1 MCGSFRRTSRALTQL
16 YESALRPV
24 GLRATQ
30 FTILQ
35 ALSLAGEVTQTQLG
49 EMLAMDSTTL
59 TRTLQIMSREGWI
72 AERRGEDRRERRLRL
87 AKAGEKQFNR
97 ALPVW
102 EKVQSRLRHQVG
114 EQAWKNLLQLTH
126 RVTNLITTQGDS
138 LSKTMGSSA
147 SGSSPAGSYLLCPLQ
162 PWTCSKM
169 IRIAWALGLHSL
181 HWCRLSCSR
190 CGLPHRRNFSN
201 SYCV

>member
-138 LSKTMGSSA
+138 L
-147 SGSSPAGSYLLCPLQ
+147 
-162 PWTCSKM
+162 
-169 IRIAWALGLHSL
+169 
-181 HWCRLSCSR
+181 
-190 CGLPHRRNFSN
+190 
-201 SYCV
+201 

>member
-1 MCGSFRRTSRALTQL
+1 MEPSLIPLLPCMCGSFRRTSRALTQL

-114 EQAWKNLLQLTH
+114 EQAWKNLLQLAH
-126 RVTNLITTQGDS
+126 RVTDLITTQGDS
-138 LSKTMGSSA
+138 L
-147 SGSSPAGSYLLCPLQ
+147 
-162 PWTCSKM
+162 
-169 IRIAWALGLHSL
+169 
-181 HWCRLSCSR
+181 
-190 CGLPHRRNFSN
+190 
-201 SYCV
+201 